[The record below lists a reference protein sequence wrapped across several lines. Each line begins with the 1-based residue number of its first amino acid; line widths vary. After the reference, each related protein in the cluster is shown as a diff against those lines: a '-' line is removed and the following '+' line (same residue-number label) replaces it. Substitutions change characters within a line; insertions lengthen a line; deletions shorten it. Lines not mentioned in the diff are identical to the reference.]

1 MTDTNPS
8 PSKPRNF
15 KLWEGSSSF
24 IEQGNHW
31 SSSFIWISSALFTSL
46 IIWASTAKL
55 DQTISVRGTLVP
67 ESSIRDVDS
76 PASGVIKSL
85 FINEGEL
92 VNTGDALVSFQQDD
106 LISRK
111 DVIRER
117 LKLIEYELLAL
128 NTIVQSPSVDSIVIP
143 NIYSSDL
150 SSSPADLIGKLQ
162 NALDKTQQIVSQL
175 KQLTI
180 RLESK
185 KVSLSLKES
194 IAQDLKPLYDSG
206 GLARNSYLQQL
217 NQLQELRSDIAALNT
232 EFVRL
237 RASVLSKIN
246 ELNTLK
252 SSLESEYVTIQ
263 QQLSYRTLY
272 APISGE
278 VFDLKVS
285 PSSVVS
291 ATSTILKI
299 VPGTKLSANVSIPN
313 SDIGFVKVGQ
323 SVSISVD
330 SFPSGEFGY
339 ISGSLISIG
348 SDALPPDSKSQQVYF
363 PAVISLKEQ
372 SVLSGTNQLNL
383 QSGMSIT
390 GNIKLRSRPAI
401 SIITDIFTKQLDG
414 VKQFR

>member
-76 PASGVIKSL
+76 PASGVIQSV

-128 NTIVQSPSVDSIVIP
+128 NTIVQSPSVDSIEIP
-143 NIYSSDL
+143 SIPPQI
-150 SSSPADLIGKLQ
+150 SSSPADLIVKLQ
-162 NALDKTQQIVSQL
+162 NSLDKTQQIVSQL

-194 IAQDLKPLYDSG
+194 IAQDLKPLFDSG

-217 NQLQELRSDIAALNT
+217 NQLQELRSDIAALTT

-263 QQLSYRTLY
+263 QELSYRTLY

-339 ISGSLISIG
+339 ISGSLTSIG